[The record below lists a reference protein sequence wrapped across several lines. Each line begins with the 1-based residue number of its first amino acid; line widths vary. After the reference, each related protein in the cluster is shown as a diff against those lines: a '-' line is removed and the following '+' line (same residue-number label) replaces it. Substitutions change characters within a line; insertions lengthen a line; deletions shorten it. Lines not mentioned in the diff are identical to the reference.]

1 MNVRTTQQLARD
13 WGRRRPVLPQRRLAE
28 KYEWPFSSCT
38 CLVTNDDR
46 PLQLRVVKGSWS
58 KLQLGGVKARALK
71 EKAEM
76 RNKAQLDG
84 EESHANGDARGGSL
98 VALYVCAFWP
108 PLNHRHACL
117 LYFLCLPTAHAASMC
132 MKYTVLCASQALRRG
147 DHFALDDTT

>member
-1 MNVRTTQQLARD
+1 MVRTTRQLARLS
-13 WGRRRPVLPQRRLAE
+13 GRRRSVLPQRRLAE

-46 PLQLRVVKGSWS
+46 PLQLQVVKGSWS

-98 VALYVCAFWP
+98 VALYAWP

-117 LYFLCLPTAHAASMC
+117 LYFLCRPTAHAASMC

>member
-1 MNVRTTQQLARD
+1 MVRTTRQLARLS
-13 WGRRRPVLPQRRLAE
+13 GRRRSVLPQRRLAE

-117 LYFLCLPTAHAASMC
+117 LYFLCLPTAHAASVC
-132 MKYTVLCASQALRRG
+132 MKHACAVLQAG
-147 DHFALDDTT
+147 